1 MASTEGSEAAVDAEL
16 NAFAESIAAE

>member
-16 NAFAESIAAE
+16 TAFADSIAAE